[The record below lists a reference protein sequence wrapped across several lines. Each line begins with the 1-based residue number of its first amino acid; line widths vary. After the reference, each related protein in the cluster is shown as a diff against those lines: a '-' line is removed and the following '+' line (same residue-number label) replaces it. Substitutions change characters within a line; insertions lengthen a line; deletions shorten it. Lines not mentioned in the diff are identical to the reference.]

1 MYSWST
7 DGITNSMDTS
17 LSKLRENDKGQG
29 SLACCSPWGYK
40 ELDTTEQLNNNNK
53 HLGIKLVTFPALLWL
68 ESESNYSTIKNDGI
82 TDKNKHYHKSFLK
95 ILEETTQNRMQ
106 AQITGYLLNWFV
118 TTWLVYIW
126 SFPSHGF
133 HFARTPEDSDTE

>member
-17 LSKLRENDKGQG
+17 LSKLQENGKGQG

-40 ELDTTEQLNNNNK
+40 ELDTTEQLNNNK
-53 HLGIKLVTFPALLWL
+53 HLGIKLATFPALLWV
-68 ESESNYSTIKNDGI
+68 ESESNYSTSKNDGI

-106 AQITGYLLNWFV
+106 AQITGYLLNRFV